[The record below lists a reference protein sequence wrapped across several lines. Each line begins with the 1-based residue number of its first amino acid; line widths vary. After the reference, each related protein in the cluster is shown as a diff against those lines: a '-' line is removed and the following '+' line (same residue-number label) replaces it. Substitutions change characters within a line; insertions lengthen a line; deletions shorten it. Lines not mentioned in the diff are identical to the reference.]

1 MGFFILTIWVSQGSG
16 HELDETSMSVIFDQW
31 IVLSAGVYKD
41 AEEKT
46 QRFKIFKDT
55 IKFRVP
61 ELSNAEM
68 KANVLLDELVSLP
81 DVVTDHLV
89 D

>member
-1 MGFFILTIWVSQGSG
+1 M
-16 HELDETSMSVIFDQW
+16 
-31 IVLSAGVYKD
+31 YKD
-41 AEEKT
+41 TEEKT

-55 IKFRVP
+55 VKFRVS